1 MKKFF
6 IALVAILVLGLLAIP
21 VLDRGYLWPY
31 QDAGNIKGA
40 GLATAVVQERE
51 ALIKLAKDDLNVE
64 NDKVIYFGDFH
75 VHSTFSADAMLFSLP
90 ILGGEGVRPIA
101 DCLLYT
107 SDAADDW

>member
-31 QDAGNIKGA
+31 QDAGNIKGT

-51 ALIKLAKDDLNVE
+51 ALIKLANLRLPELLLAFNR
-64 NDKVIYFGDFH
+64 ISILYFQMMKI
-75 VHSTFSADAMLFSLP
+75 SNK
-90 ILGGEGVRPIA
+90 IK
-101 DCLLYT
+101 
-107 SDAADDW
+107 